1 MAYKKKAELEQE
13 LAEALRKIA
22 ELEAELEAVK
32 NSFHKHNERN
42 AGRPKKYGEEKI
54 KEITMLFIQ
63 GKSYRA
69 IAKEVGC
76 SVGFVHKIL
85 NEHPNGSRE

>member
-22 ELEAELEAVK
+22 ELEELEAVK
-32 NSFHKHNERN
+32 NSFYKHNERN